1 MNNFLRKQ
9 LILLSIMQNDLT
21 DLINVFCKIII
32 NLMFTMNQI
41 NAIDLNV
48 SHKRV
53 ENTSDLNSVLS
64 AWRNALYTLT
74 NLIECLIT

>member
-53 ENTSDLNSVLS
+53 ENTSDLNFVLS

>member
-64 AWRNALYTLT
+64 A
-74 NLIECLIT
+74 